1 MSIHKLLKKIA
12 PKKILP
18 RLLLIFLLPLIL
30 TQCLLIFFFYDRHW
44 EKIITRFANIAS
56 NQIDFIISDYKNNG
70 FSNALNSSKK
80 LNLQLSILDVHEPQK
95 KKMSFFERKI
105 KRKIKNRL
113 NQTVDLEFE
122 ENFVNFYINYKSDYF
137 LIKFP
142 RKYLVSETP
151 IILFLWM
158 VSSSLI
164 LSLIAFLFLRIQIRA
179 IQRLANSAREYGEG
193 KKIKRFKPEGAME
206 IRQAGNAFIQMRRRI
221 DLYISQRTSFLAGIS
236 HDLGTILT
244 RIKLRLE
251 LMKNN
256 KETDSIKKDLQTME
270 MFLKEYLDYSEKINI
285 KRFSKINIY
294 QLVNEVVNS
303 SKYLRK
309 KTIII
314 CKKKLIFNTD
324 KNCLYRIIFNLCENA
339 SRYGD
344 KIIIRVL
351 KKKNQLLIEIE
362 DDGPGIPNEF
372 KKQIFKP
379 FFKVDNSRNLNESGS
394 GLGLSIAKE
403 LVKKLKGEISLNDSS
418 KSNGCVFK
426 INL

>member
-1 MSIHKLLKKIA
+1 
-12 PKKILP
+12 
-18 RLLLIFLLPLIL
+18 
-30 TQCLLIFFFYDRHW
+30 
-44 EKIITRFANIAS
+44 
-56 NQIDFIISDYKNNG
+56 
-70 FSNALNSSKK
+70 
-80 LNLQLSILDVHEPQK
+80 
-95 KKMSFFERKI
+95 
-105 KRKIKNRL
+105 
-113 NQTVDLEFE
+113 
-122 ENFVNFYINYKSDYF
+122 
-137 LIKFP
+137 
-142 RKYLVSETP
+142 
-151 IILFLWM
+151 
-158 VSSSLI
+158 
-164 LSLIAFLFLRIQIRA
+164 
-179 IQRLANSAREYGEG
+179 
-193 KKIKRFKPEGAME
+193 
-206 IRQAGNAFIQMRRRI
+206 
-221 DLYISQRTSFLAGIS
+221 
-236 HDLGTILT
+236 
-244 RIKLRLE
+244 
-251 LMKNN
+251 MKNN

-270 MFLKEYLDYSEKINI
+270 MFLKEDLDYSEKINI

>member
-1 MSIHKLLKKIA
+1 
-12 PKKILP
+12 
-18 RLLLIFLLPLIL
+18 
-30 TQCLLIFFFYDRHW
+30 
-44 EKIITRFANIAS
+44 
-56 NQIDFIISDYKNNG
+56 
-70 FSNALNSSKK
+70 
-80 LNLQLSILDVHEPQK
+80 
-95 KKMSFFERKI
+95 MSFFERKI

>member
-270 MFLKEYLDYSEKINI
+270 MFLKEDLDYSEKINI